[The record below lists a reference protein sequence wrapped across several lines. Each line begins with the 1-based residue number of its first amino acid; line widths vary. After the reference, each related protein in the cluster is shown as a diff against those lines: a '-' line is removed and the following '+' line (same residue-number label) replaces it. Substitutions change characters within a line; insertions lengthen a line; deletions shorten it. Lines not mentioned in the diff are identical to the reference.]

1 MTNRTFVNIVATL
14 ALAASTA
21 ALAQTKS
28 CDKLP
33 QSFSGQINAYTPTTT
48 KAPTGPY
55 EIRGSWSLKLKNFG
69 TKADFS
75 AAVNMILSDG
85 WVLSIANP
93 SATPPVPPNFDPTL
107 RNAHTH
113 HITMSDAEVTILPT
127 GGFKVVGTAF
137 VTLNGGATPFAQQSP
152 LTTIVITGGQDVEF
166 SNFTLTLGSP
176 ASGHFGTDALP
187 GVVRKVS
194 RDHEW

>member
-1 MTNRTFVNIVATL
+1 MKSKTFVNIVAMFV
-14 ALAASTA
+14 LAASTA
-21 ALAQTKS
+21 ALAQTTS

-55 EIRGSWSLKLKNFG
+55 EIRGNWSLKLKHFG

-85 WVLSIANP
+85 WVLSIADP
-93 SATPPVPPNFDPTL
+93 SATPPVPPNFDPAL

-113 HITMSDAEVTILPT
+113 HITMTDADVTILPT
-127 GGFKVVGTAF
+127 GGFKVVGPAF
-137 VTLNGGATPFAQQSP
+137 VTLNGGVTPFAQSSP
-152 LTTIVITGGQDVEF
+152 MTTIVITGGQDVEF

-176 ASGHFGTDALP
+176 ASGHFGTDPLP

-194 RDHEW
+194 MENER